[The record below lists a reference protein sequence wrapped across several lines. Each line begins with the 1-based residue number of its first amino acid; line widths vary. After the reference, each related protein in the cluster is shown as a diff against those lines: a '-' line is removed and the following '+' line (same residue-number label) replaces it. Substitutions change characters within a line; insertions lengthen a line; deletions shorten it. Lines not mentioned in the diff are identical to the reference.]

1 MDVAMLTV
9 EGGKANALTPE
20 LLDAIERIIDG
31 FERGP
36 SRAGVLIGYERYFSA
51 GLALTHIIDFDRDEL
66 RGFIQHFSRV
76 MSRVFVCR
84 KPIVAAI
91 NGHAIAGG
99 CVLAL
104 MCDARIAADDASIRI
119 GLIESQLGIGLP
131 AIVVEGLRFAV
142 PPASLVPIA
151 MEGALYS
158 PAQALALGLV
168 NETVASSELVARS
181 TAMARALAA
190 PGAAA
195 VAQIKRALRAPIAE
209 VITRT
214 ADWEVEAW
222 LDTWFSTEAQQRLR
236 AAVAK
241 LRGAK

>member
-1 MDVAMLTV
+1 MDVAVITI
-9 EGGKANALTPE
+9 EGGKANALTSE
-20 LLDAIERIIDG
+20 LLDSIERKIEA
-31 FERGP
+31 FEHGP

-66 RGFIQHFSRV
+66 RGFIQGFSRV

-104 MCDARIAADDASIRI
+104 MCDVRIAADDPAIRI
-119 GLIESQLGIGLP
+119 GLNESQLGIGLP

-142 PPASLVPIA
+142 PPASFVPVAI
-151 MEGALYS
+151 EGVLYD
-158 PAQALALGLV
+158 PARALALGLV
-168 NETVASSELVARS
+168 RDIVPGGELLAHA
-181 TAMARALAA
+181 TAAAQALAA

-195 VAQIKRALRAPIAE
+195 VTQIKRALRVPSIE
-209 VITRT
+209 TVTRT
-214 ADWEVEAW
+214 ADLEIEAW
-222 LDTWFSTEAQQRLR
+222 LDTWFSPEAQQRLR